1 MIEAP
6 PAGQVGPTNTFDG
19 YERGFVLLA
28 GLFIAAL
35 VSCNLIFLKF
45 FEWETG
51 LFGLTFVQS
60 VGILPYPIT
69 FLVTDIL
76 SECYGTRRAQSVVT
90 AGLAASIFV
99 LGIVFVADATSAV
112 HFSPLSDEEFHKA
125 FGMFGV
131 GVVASM
137 AAYLAA
143 QYLDVRVFRFWRRLT
158 NDRHLWLRNIGSTTL
173 SQVVDTAAVL
183 GLLCAFGALEW
194 TRFVA
199 LFINGV
205 VFKWVFA
212 AADTPLFYGAV
223 ALMKRWFPEQVA
235 ACAAEELRREGR

>member
-1 MIEAP
+1 VTRTEP
-6 PAGQVGPTNTFDG
+6 GRNTFDG
-19 YERGFVLLA
+19 YEKGFVLLA

-51 LFGLTFVQS
+51 FFGLTFAQS
-60 VGILPYPIT
+60 VGILPYPVT

-76 SECYGTRRAQSVVT
+76 SECYGTKRAQAVVT
-90 AGLAASIFV
+90 TGFAASIFV
-99 LGIVFVADATSAV
+99 LGIVFVADSTTAAG
-112 HFSPLSDEEFHKA
+112 FSPLSDEEFHKA

-137 AAYLAA
+137 SAYLAA

-158 NDRHLWLRNIGSTTL
+158 DDRHLWLRNIGSTTL
-173 SQVVDTAAVL
+173 SQVVDTASVL
-183 GLLCAFGALEW
+183 GLLCLFGAIEWGRFGAL
-194 TRFVA
+194 F
-199 LFINGV
+199 LNGV
-205 VFKWVFA
+205 LFKWLFA

-235 ACAAEELRREGR
+235 ACAAEELRASRS

>member
-1 MIEAP
+1 MTAP
-6 PAGQVGPTNTFDG
+6 VPGPPPSGRGFDG
-19 YERGFVLLA
+19 YERLYVLLA

-45 FEWETG
+45 FEWDTG
-51 LFGLTFVQS
+51 VFGLTFVQS

-76 SECYGTRRAQSVVT
+76 SECYGTKRAQAVVT
-90 AGLAASIFV
+90 AGFAASV
-99 LGIVFVADATSAV
+99 LALGIVFVGDATSAV
-112 HFSPLSDEEFHKA
+112 DFSPLSDDEFHKA

-131 GVVASM
+131 GVLASM

-158 NDRHLWLRNIGSTTL
+158 DNRHLWLRNIGSTTI

-183 GLLCAFGALEW
+183 GLLCLFGAIGWGRFGAL
-194 TRFVA
+194 F
-199 LFINGV
+199 LNGIL
-205 VFKWVFA
+205 FKWLFA
-212 AADTPLFYGAV
+212 AADTPLFYGAT
-223 ALMKRWFPEQVA
+223 ALMRRWFPEQVA
-235 ACAAEELRREGR
+235 ACAAEELRRDGR